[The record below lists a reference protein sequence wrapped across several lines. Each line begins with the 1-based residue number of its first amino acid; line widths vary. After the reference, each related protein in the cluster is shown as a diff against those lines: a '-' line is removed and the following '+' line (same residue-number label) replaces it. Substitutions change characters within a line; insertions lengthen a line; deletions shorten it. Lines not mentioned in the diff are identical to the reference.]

1 MDERLLMVFV
11 VAPFAASV
19 TAGWFGWTQARAER
33 LTAPALGWALAAL
46 LGGLFALGL
55 AFLPE
60 IAAGETYTLSIDWM
74 PQIGLTFLL
83 YLDGLGLLFVLLVTG
98 IGAGIMAYA
107 GYYLEPG
114 RQPPNFLG
122 LMLAFSGAMLGLVLA
137 GNVITLFIAW
147 ELTSITSYL
156 LIGFKGKDPEARR
169 GANMA
174 FFITASGG
182 LALLVGLLMMGAAAG
197 SNDLPAILSSGE
209 LLRAHPHYA
218 AIAVL
223 IMIGCFTK
231 SAQFPFHFWLPN
243 AMTAPTP
250 ASAFLHSATMVK
262 AGVYL
267 LARLYPILGDTPL
280 WESGLLIV
288 GLATMAVGA
297 VLALRQRDLKGSL
310 AYSTISQLGAL
321 VALIGLPNSEGLKAA
336 FVGIL
341 AHALYKAA
349 FFLIV
354 GAVDHATGTRDLG
367 RLGGLRRLM
376 PGFAA
381 AAGVAALSMM
391 GAPPLLNFVGK
402 EYLFD
407 AYYHIGN
414 YAALAVVWASAALG
428 GTMGLIIFWDVFVGG
443 AVKPE
448 AWTAG
453 AHHGDHHGGSGH
465 GHGEHSGHGF
475 HAPHPLM
482 VLAPAAL
489 GAASILLGLGAG
501 LLSPFA
507 SAAVGKSVSIY
518 LIPPEIT
525 LVFWLS
531 MAAIATA
538 VGVFLLRQ
546 PVRRLLDV
554 PLPSGAAAF
563 RALIGS
569 AETAGEDR
577 SNSLLERAADML
589 LTTQGGKIRYY
600 LVVIFLGVLAVLV
613 LPPGVL
619 FRIDMRLPSQEIDL
633 SGTGL
638 LKLVLLGLT
647 LAATLASVLYPP
659 HLLAVLLLGVAGYA
673 IGGIFL
679 LEPAP
684 DVALVQFLVETLAT
698 VLLVII
704 LARTPARERREV
716 ITLER
721 KQTRLGMARDV
732 IISVLIG
739 GAVTVFALA
748 ATGSRPTP
756 DPISAWHLENSYR
769 EVGAT
774 DVVAAIVTDF
784 RAMDT
789 LVEIV
794 VFALASLGVLT
805 MLTRPGRSK
814 FTIRRQEGDLTQE
827 LEAVREGQ
835 PPSRDPDAA
844 PLYYSEFANPVTRT
858 AAALVTPTAL
868 LIAVGH
874 ILYGGVAPGDGFT
887 AGVIGGLAVALMYIV
902 FGYEAARRRLSW
914 LRPAPLVGIGLL
926 VALVNAA
933 LPLLAGRAFLGHTTL
948 EGIDFA
954 GIKFASSTVFEFAIF
969 LTVFAGVSTIME
981 AIAHPKEVE
990 TL

>member
-1 MDERLLMVFV
+1 MDERLLLIFL
-11 VAPFAASV
+11 VAPFVASIIV
-19 TAGWFGWTQARAER
+19 GWFGWTQARADR
-33 LTAPALGWALAAL
+33 LTTPALGWTLAAVM
-46 LGGLFALGL
+46 GGMFALGL
-55 AFLPE
+55 AFLPG
-60 IAAGETYTLSIDWM
+60 ITAGETYTLSIDWM

-147 ELTSITSYL
+147 ELTSITSFL

-174 FFITASGG
+174 LMITGSGG

-197 SNDLPAILSSGE
+197 TNDLPAMLGSGD
-209 LLRAHPHYA
+209 LLREHPYYT
-218 AIAVL
+218 AIAIL

-267 LARLYPILGDTPL
+267 LARFYPALGDTPL
-280 WESGLLIV
+280 WETGLV
-288 GLATMAVGA
+288 TFGLATMGVGA

-354 GAVDHATGTRDLG
+354 GAVDHSTGTRDLTQ
-367 RLGGLRRLM
+367 LGGLRRLM
-376 PGFAA
+376 PGFTIAT
-381 AAGVAALSMM
+381 GIAALSMV
-391 GAPPLLNFVGK
+391 GVPPLLNFVGK
-402 EYLFD
+402 EYMFD
-407 AYYHIGN
+407 AYYHIEN
-414 YAALAVVWASAALG
+414 YGALAVVWASAALG
-428 GTMGLIIFWDVFVGG
+428 GTMALIIFWDVFIGG

-448 AWTAG
+448 AWKADSHHDDHG
-453 AHHGDHHGGSGH
+453 GHDDHGHGDHSGH
-465 GHGEHSGHGF
+465 HF

-482 VLAPAAL
+482 VFAPGALAGL
-489 GAASILLGLGAG
+489 SLLLGLGAG

-507 SAAVGKSVSIY
+507 SAAVGKNVTIY

-525 LVFWLS
+525 IVFWLS

-546 PVRRLLDV
+546 PVRRLLNF
-554 PLPSGAAAF
+554 PLPSGPAAF

-577 SNSLLERAADML
+577 SNSLLERAADL
-589 LTTQGGKIRYY
+589 LLETQGGKIRYY

-619 FRIDMRLPSQEIDL
+619 FGIDMRLPSQTIDL
-633 SGTGL
+633 SGAGL
-638 LKLVLLGLT
+638 LKLALLGLA
-647 LAATLASVLYPP
+647 LAATLASILFPP
-659 HLLAVLLLGVAGYA
+659 HLLATLLLGVAGYA

-704 LARTPARERREV
+704 LARTPAHERREV
-716 ITLER
+716 IALAR
-721 KQTRLGMARDV
+721 KQGRPGMARDV
-732 IISVLIG
+732 VVSVLIG

-756 DPISAWHLENSYR
+756 NPISAWHLENTYR

-789 LVEIV
+789 LIEIA

-805 MLTRPGRSK
+805 MITRPGRSK
-814 FTIRRQEGDLTQE
+814 FTIRRGVDLTQE
-827 LEAVREGQ
+827 LEAVREG
-835 PPSRDPDAA
+835 PSAFEDPEAA
-844 PLYYSEFANPVTRT
+844 PMYRSAFSNPITRI
-858 AAALVTPTAL
+858 AAALVTPIAL

-887 AGVIGGLAVALMYIV
+887 AGVIGGLAVALTYII
-902 FGYEAARRRLSW
+902 FGYEETRRRLSW
-914 LRPAPLVGIGLL
+914 LRPAPLIGVGLL
-926 VALVNAA
+926 VALINAG
-933 LPLLAGRAFLGHTTL
+933 LPLLAGREFLAHTSL
-948 EGIDFA
+948 QGIDFA

-981 AIAHPKEVE
+981 AIAHPTEVE